1 MVPPWIM
8 KGLNVVKS
16 FKVQNSV
23 SNKTTKTL
31 MNCNEAVTRE
41 ILQLVVYNTS
51 CMC

>member
-1 MVPPWIM
+1 MVHPGIM

-23 SNKTTKTL
+23 SNKKIL